1 MPGYPWRPQNSLQ
14 AFSFNTYP
22 VRHRCVT
29 AHPTPKAGPKGLN
42 RFDSTL
48 HAYALARLQRI
59 VNICCV
65 QILPKS
71 GSYPLSVLSTDARGP
86 YRV

>member
-1 MPGYPWRPQNSLQ
+1 MIHHLQ
-14 AFSFNTYP
+14 FRFRLHLFQPHQADQMFDPHF
-22 VRHRCVT
+22 
-29 AHPTPKAGPKGLN
+29 HPTPKAGPKGLN

-59 VNICCV
+59 ANICCF

-71 GSYPLSVLSTDARGP
+71 GSYPLSVLSTDSSYASKQ
-86 YRV
+86 